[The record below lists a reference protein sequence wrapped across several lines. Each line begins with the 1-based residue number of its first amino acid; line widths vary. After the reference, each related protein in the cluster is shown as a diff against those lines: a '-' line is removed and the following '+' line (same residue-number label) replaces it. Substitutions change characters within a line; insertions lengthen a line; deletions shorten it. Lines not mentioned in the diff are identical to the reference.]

1 MLDQSGTGQSRH
13 ASTCGRN
20 TRPIDAHVG
29 KRVRL
34 KRMLAG
40 MSQEELA
47 EHIGL
52 SFQQIQKYENG
63 INRIGAGRLLQ
74 LSQILGVSVQFFFEG
89 APLAKRVPEADPA
102 DAGDEDAVLQFVSTR
117 EGLEL
122 IRTFAEIED
131 PRIRKQIIELVRC
144 IAAGQ

>member
-1 MLDQSGTGQSRH
+1 MPDRAGTGQSRH
-13 ASTCGRN
+13 APTCARN

-74 LSQILGVSVQFFFEG
+74 LSHILGVSVQFFFDG
-89 APLAKRVPEADPA
+89 APLGERVPEAE
-102 DAGDEDAVLQFVSTR
+102 AGDEDTVLQFVSTR

-131 PRIRKQIIELVRC
+131 PRVRKQIIELVRC
-144 IAAGQ
+144 IASGQ